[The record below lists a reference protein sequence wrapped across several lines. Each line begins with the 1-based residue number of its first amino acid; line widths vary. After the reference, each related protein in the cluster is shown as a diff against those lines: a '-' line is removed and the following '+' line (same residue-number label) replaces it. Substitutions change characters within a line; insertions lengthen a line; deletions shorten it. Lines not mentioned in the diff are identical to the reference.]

1 MGKLLSSVPEE
12 LQLPAMEEAELSDLQ
27 VMYYV
32 RDALLEVKVKIKKNI
47 LEIAFNLITS
57 NNN

>member
-32 RDALLEVKVKIKKNI
+32 RDALLEVKVKIKNHFRDC
-47 LEIAFNLITS
+47 LQFDY
-57 NNN
+57 